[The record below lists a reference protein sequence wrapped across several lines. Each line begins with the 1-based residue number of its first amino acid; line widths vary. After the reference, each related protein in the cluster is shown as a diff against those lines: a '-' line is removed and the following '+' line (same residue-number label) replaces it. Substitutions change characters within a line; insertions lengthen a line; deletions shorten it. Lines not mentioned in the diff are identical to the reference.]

1 MNKFDNFV
9 MLTICE
15 VSFKQFKKSNY
26 TSFPNYCFGLGY
38 AIRGG
43 NPSSRERVDL
53 SEVAIMLEK
62 IYGFTFD
69 ESGQYIAL
77 FFNLDVTRF
86 TDFESIVRG
95 TMEFYPMSL
104 N

>member
-15 VSFKQFKKSNY
+15 VSFKRFIESNY
-26 TSFPNYCFGLGY
+26 TSFPNYCIGLGY

-53 SEVAIMLEK
+53 SEIAIMLEK
-62 IYGFTFD
+62 IYGFAFE
-69 ESGQYIAL
+69 ESGRYITL

-86 TDFESIVRG
+86 RDFENIVRG
-95 TMEFYPMSL
+95 SMEFYPKSL